1 MPTLLCLPASGITPA
16 ENRRY
21 PKQSNRSPYFTPLKV
36 INASSLGKG
45 HDMTPLDVHSPDGAT
60 LEQVLYAENEMLG
73 DNNDSHKLSNYCDP
87 GNNGADN
94 DGS

>member
-1 MPTLLCLPASGITPA
+1 
-16 ENRRY
+16 
-21 PKQSNRSPYFTPLKV
+21 
-36 INASSLGKG
+36 
-45 HDMTPLDVHSPDGAT
+45 MTPLDVHSPDGAT